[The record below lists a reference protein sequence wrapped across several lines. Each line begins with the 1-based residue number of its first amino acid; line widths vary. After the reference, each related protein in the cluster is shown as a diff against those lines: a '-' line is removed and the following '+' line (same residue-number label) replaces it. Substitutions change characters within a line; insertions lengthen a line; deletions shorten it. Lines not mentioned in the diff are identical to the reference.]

1 MQDFL
6 ALLATVPGDVTL
18 EVFAKKVDMTK
29 MAMRE
34 ELLLN
39 APLRAYFVQMM
50 RVGMSAVPA

>member
-18 EVFAKKVDMTK
+18 EVFARKVEMTK
-29 MAMRE
+29 AAMRE

-39 APLRAYFVQMM
+39 APLRAYFVERM
-50 RVGMSAVPA
+50 RAGMAAVPA